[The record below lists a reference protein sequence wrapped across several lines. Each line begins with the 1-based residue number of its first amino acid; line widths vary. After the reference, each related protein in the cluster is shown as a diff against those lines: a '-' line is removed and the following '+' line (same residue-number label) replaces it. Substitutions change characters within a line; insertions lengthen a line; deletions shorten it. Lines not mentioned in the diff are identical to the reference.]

1 MSLEENRREYRYGSL
16 TRDSMLRDPVAQFN
30 LWLGDAIAT
39 DLPDPTAMSLA
50 TATPEGRPSQR
61 MVLLKGCDTEGY
73 VFYTNLGSRKATE
86 LAANAQVSLHFSW
99 LTLER
104 QVIVEGRAFPLPR
117 NAVAD
122 YFQQRP
128 RASQIAAW
136 TSQQSAP
143 IASRQALEQQYREVM
158 QRFGEGKIPL
168 PDFWG
173 GYRVV
178 PRSIEFWQGGE
189 HRLHDRLRYE
199 RRQAAG
205 DIGAVDVSSDGWE
218 MTRLSP

>member
-104 QVIVEGRAFPLPR
+104 QVIVEGRAFPLTR
-117 NAVAD
+117 AAVAD

-158 QRFGEGKIPL
+158 QRFGEGEIPL

>member
-16 TRDSMLRDPVAQFN
+16 TRASLLGDPVAQFN

-205 DIGAVDVSSDGWE
+205 ETGALGANSDGWE

>member
-16 TRDSMLRDPVAQFN
+16 TRDSLLCDPVAQFN

-205 DIGAVDVSSDGWE
+205 EIGALGANSDGWE

>member
-16 TRDSMLRDPVAQFN
+16 TRDSLLGDPVAQFN

-158 QRFGEGKIPL
+158 QRFGEGEIPL

-178 PRSIEFWQGGE
+178 PQSIEFWQGGE

-205 DIGAVDVSSDGWE
+205 ENGALGANSAGWE
-218 MTRLSP
+218 ITRLSP

>member
-16 TRDSMLRDPVAQFN
+16 TRDSLLGDPVAQFN

-143 IASRQALEQQYREVM
+143 IASRQALEQQYRNVM
-158 QRFGEGKIPL
+158 QRFGEGEIPL

-189 HRLHDRLRYE
+189 HRLHDRLRYG
-199 RRQAAG
+199 RCQNAGNTGAANASG
-205 DIGAVDVSSDGWE
+205 DRWE

>member
-1 MSLEENRREYRYGSL
+1 MSLEENRREYRYGNL
-16 TRDSMLRDPVAQFN
+16 TRASLLADPLAQFN
-30 LWLGDAIAT
+30 LWLREAIAA
-39 DLPDPTAMSLA
+39 DVSDPTAMSLA
-50 TATPEGRPSQR
+50 TATPEGWPSQR
-61 MVLLKGCDTEGY
+61 MVLLKGCDTEGF

-86 LAANAQVSLHFSW
+86 LAVNAQVSLHFSW

-104 QVIVEGRAFPLPR
+104 QVIVEGQAFPLPR
-117 NAVAD
+117 DLVAD

-143 IASRQALEQQYREVM
+143 IASRQALEQQYRDVM
-158 QRFGEGKIPL
+158 QRFGEGEIPL

-189 HRLHDRLRYE
+189 HRLHDRLRYR
-199 RRQAAG
+199 RRQNAENTC
-205 DIGAVDVSSDGWE
+205 AVNVSGDGWE

>member
-1 MSLEENRREYRYGSL
+1 MSLEKNRREYRYASL
-16 TRDSMLRDPVAQFN
+16 TRDSLLGDPVAQFN

-158 QRFGEGKIPL
+158 QRFGEGEIPL

>member
-1 MSLEENRREYRYGSL
+1 MSLEKNRREYRYASL
-16 TRDSMLRDPVAQFN
+16 TRDSLLGDPVAQFN
-30 LWLGDAIAT
+30 LWLKDAIAT

-61 MVLLKGCDTEGY
+61 MVLLKGCDNEGY

-86 LAANAQVSLHFSW
+86 LAANAQVSLHFFW

-117 NAVAD
+117 NAVDD

-158 QRFGEGKIPL
+158 QRFGEGEIPL

-199 RRQAAG
+199 RRQDTG
-205 DIGAVDVSSDGWE
+205 DTRVVGVNSDGWE
-218 MTRLSP
+218 ITRLSP